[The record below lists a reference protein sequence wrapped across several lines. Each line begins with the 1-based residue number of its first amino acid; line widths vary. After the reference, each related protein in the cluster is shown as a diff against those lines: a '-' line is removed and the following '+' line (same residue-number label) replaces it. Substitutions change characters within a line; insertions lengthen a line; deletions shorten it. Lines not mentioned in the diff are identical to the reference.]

1 MALLSSP
8 PPFSPQG
15 ILMRDMLTGL
25 AIGLAGGLAFWAIGV
40 PAPWLAGSMMAAI
53 AAAFLGIGIAV
64 PNWLRACA
72 FVLLGIQTGT
82 AVSWETVERAAQW
95 PLSIAFLAITVIVVT
110 VACTW
115 YYVARGGWD
124 KPTALFASLPGALS
138 LTLLLA
144 STTSADMRRV
154 TIAQCMRLLFLV
166 ALLPSLISWLSPP
179 EALYVLPEEIDS
191 FSSLLI
197 VVAGAAA
204 AGYLCEV
211 LRVPA
216 GLILGAILAS
226 AAFELSGIVSGAA
239 PASILIPANVVLGV
253 LIGMRFSDFSFA
265 EFREALKDGLAG
277 SLIAMLIAMA
287 GAAVASLAADLP
299 LALTLL
305 AFAPG
310 GLEAMTIM
318 AFALHLDPAY
328 VGAHQMARYM
338 GLALLMPLVTA
349 YALRWMGVDAK
360 RVVEDR

>member
-1 MALLSSP
+1 
-8 PPFSPQG
+8 
-15 ILMRDMLTGL
+15 MRDMLAGL
-25 AIGLAGGLAFWAIGV
+25 AIGSAGGLAFWYLGV

-64 PNWLRACA
+64 PGWLRACA

-82 AVSWETVERAAQW
+82 AVSWETVERAVQW
-95 PLSIAFLAITVIVVT
+95 PLSIAFLALTVIAVT

-115 YYVARGGWD
+115 YYVRHGGWD

-144 STTSADMRRV
+144 STTGADMRRV

-166 ALLPSLISWLSPP
+166 ALLPSAIAWISPP
-179 EALYVLPEEIDS
+179 EALYVLPAEIDS
-191 FSSLLI
+191 LAGLVI
-197 VVAGAAA
+197 VVAGAAL
-204 AGYLCEV
+204 AGYAFEA

-216 GLILGAILAS
+216 GLILGPILAS
-226 AAFELSGIVSGAA
+226 AAFELSGVVSGAA
-239 PASILIPANVVLGV
+239 PASILIPANVILGV
-253 LIGMRFSDFSFA
+253 MIGMRFADFTFG
-265 EFREALKDGLAG
+265 EFLGALREGLAG
-277 SLIAMLIAMA
+277 SLIALAIAVA
-287 GAAVASLAADLP
+287 GAAAASLAAGLP

-318 AFALHLDPAY
+318 AFALNLDPAY

-338 GLALLMPLVTA
+338 GLALLMPVATA

-360 RVVEDR
+360 PVAEDR